1 MPLYSIGLTA
11 DSLEFEFEDGSATGS
26 SLDFGIHDNILLDST
41 DGAPG
46 SNAGFRLALEEQS
59 EKKPSYLTPDE
70 KTRCFANN
78 QGWWLRH
85 YKSSSSPADGQQTS
99 DRFWDELLVAV
110 GNIAGT
116 NSTTGLGVATI
127 SSLSFEGLTSG
138 AANNAP
144 AYEVGGSGTLAN
156 AFVRVVWNE
165 PVDFELST
173 TDLPELTVTHT
184 KSSDGTEVSYTAT
197 APAGNTTVFT
207 MESIGTD
214 NDTILLNSTDGAPE
228 TDAGGRIMM
237 EGDTP
242 ADASSDGNPDFLR
255 METQR
260 SGTTMNFYFTIAG
273 SNANGTLSIAR
284 QSFASLGSSTIKDLG
299 LSTVTSS
306 TDITQQV
313 SDEVTSASVTTT

>member
-70 KTRCFANN
+70 KARCFANN

-255 METQR
+255 LETQR
-260 SGTTMNFYFTIAG
+260 SGTAMNFYFTIAG
-273 SNANGTLSIAR
+273 SNANGTLSIPR

>member
-1 MPLYSIGLTA
+1 M
-11 DSLEFEFEDGSATGS
+11 
-26 SLDFGIHDNILLDST
+26 
-41 DGAPG
+41 
-46 SNAGFRLALEEQS
+46 
-59 EKKPSYLTPDE
+59 
-70 KTRCFANN
+70 
-78 QGWWLRH
+78 
-85 YKSSSSPADGQQTS
+85 
-99 DRFWDELLVAV
+99 
-110 GNIAGT
+110 
-116 NSTTGLGVATI
+116 
-127 SSLSFEGLTSG
+127 
-138 AANNAP
+138 
-144 AYEVGGSGTLAN
+144 
-156 AFVRVVWNE
+156 
-165 PVDFELST
+165 
-173 TDLPELTVTHT
+173 TVTHT

-214 NDTILLNSTDGAPE
+214 NDTILMNSTDGAPE

-260 SGTTMNFYFTIAG
+260 SGTAMNFYFTIAG

-306 TDITQQV
+306 TDITQQL

>member
-26 SLDFGIHDNILLDST
+26 DLDFGIHDNILLDST

-46 SNAGFRLALEEQS
+46 SNAGSRLALEEQS

-70 KTRCFANN
+70 KARCFANN

-116 NSTTGLGVATI
+116 NSSTGLGVATI

-165 PVDFELST
+165 PVDFELSG

-184 KSSDGTEVSYTAT
+184 KTSDGTEVSYTAT
-197 APAGNTTVFT
+197 APLGNTTVFT
-207 MESIGTD
+207 MESVGTD
-214 NDTILLNSTDGAPE
+214 NDTILMNSTDGAPE
-228 TDAGGRIMM
+228 TDAGDRIQL
-237 EGDTP
+237 EGDTG
-242 ADASSDGNPDFLR
+242 DSSSYIRL
-255 METQR
+255 ETQR
-260 SGTTMNFYFTIAG
+260 SGSAMNFYFTIAG

-284 QSFASLGSSTIKDLG
+284 QSLASLGSSTIKDLG

-306 TDITQQV
+306 TDITQQL